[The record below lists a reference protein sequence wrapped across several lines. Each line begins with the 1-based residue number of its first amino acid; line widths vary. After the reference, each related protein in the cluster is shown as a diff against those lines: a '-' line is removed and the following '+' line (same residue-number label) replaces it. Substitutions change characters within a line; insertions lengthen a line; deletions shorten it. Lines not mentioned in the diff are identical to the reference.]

1 MKQHTQKKRCDK
13 GNLANRSGPPRIS
26 PARVSK
32 KRWQKQKGDVNSH
45 INPGNSGYAIR
56 PFHKKLICGCLESHK
71 IHSGAF
77 YCACIP
83 KSQFTISKEKKM
95 SLSTPKVLVADPVSQ
110 SGVDELSAGGTLEVV
125 VKTGLPEAEIIKI
138 IPEFSA
144 LVVRSQ
150 TKVTAAVLEAATN
163 LKVVGRAGVGV
174 DNVDVDAA
182 TRRGVI
188 VMNTPGG
195 NTISTA
201 EHAFSLLVS
210 IARSIPQ
217 ADASMKAGRW
227 DRKKFEGV
235 ELYNK
240 TLGILGMGRIGTE
253 LARRAMAFGMRVLAY
268 DPYLSV
274 SRARSLQVELIE
286 EIDTLLPQVD
296 FISMHMPLTDET
308 RHMLDARRL
317 ALCKK
322 GVRIVN
328 CARGGLVAEAALYD
342 ALKSGHVGAAALDV
356 FEVEPPPAEFPL
368 RELSNIVFT
377 PHLGAS
383 TAEAQ
388 ENVGIEIAQAIRA
401 ALLDGEIRNAVNM
414 PSIDAK
420 TAVVVKPYLTL
431 GDKLGRF
438 VAQLAP
444 KRNDRVVI
452 TYGGKAIEMPTDA
465 ISRAILTGFLKHAG
479 GEEVNSVNVRSMA
492 ATIGLDVQEVRS
504 SEQTD
509 FNEWLHVA
517 VFSGDTKVSLGGT
530 FFGAKND
537 PRIVRVN
544 GNPVEVTPSGVVL
557 MLENC
562 DRPGIVGHI
571 GTLLGTEKINIASMS
586 LSRTEQGGRA
596 LTLLNLDSMPGA
608 DVLAKLSSD
617 ADIYSAR
624 VIAL

>member
-1 MKQHTQKKRCDK
+1 
-13 GNLANRSGPPRIS
+13 
-26 PARVSK
+26 
-32 KRWQKQKGDVNSH
+32 
-45 INPGNSGYAIR
+45 
-56 PFHKKLICGCLESHK
+56 
-71 IHSGAF
+71 
-77 YCACIP
+77 
-83 KSQFTISKEKKM
+83 M

-110 SGVDELSAGGTLEVV
+110 SGVDELSAGGALEVV

-210 IARSIPQ
+210 IARNIPQ

-227 DRKKFEGV
+227 DRKKYEGV

-274 SRARSLQVELIE
+274 SRARSLQVELVE
-286 EIDTLLPQVD
+286 DIDSLLPQAD

-328 CARGGLVAEAALYD
+328 CARGGLVAEDALHD

-356 FEVEPPPAEFPL
+356 FEVEPPPAAFPL
-368 RELSNIVFT
+368 RELPNIVFT

-401 ALLDGEIRNAVNM
+401 ALLEGEIRNAVNM

-420 TAVVVKPYLTL
+420 TAAVVKPYLTL
-431 GDKLGRF
+431 GDKMGRF

-452 TYGGKAIEMPTDA
+452 TYGGKAVEMPTDA

-492 ATIGLDVQEVRS
+492 STIGLDVQEVRS

-517 VFSGDTKVSLGGT
+517 VFSGDSKVSLGGT

-544 GNPVEVTPSGVVL
+544 GNSVEVTPSGVVL
-557 MLENC
+557 MLENR

-608 DVLAKLSSD
+608 DVMTKLSSD

>member
-1 MKQHTQKKRCDK
+1 
-13 GNLANRSGPPRIS
+13 
-26 PARVSK
+26 
-32 KRWQKQKGDVNSH
+32 VNSH
-45 INPGNSGYAIR
+45 NLN
-56 PFHKKLICGCLESHK
+56 ESALTGV
-71 IHSGAF
+71 HSTH
-77 YCACIP
+77 P
-83 KSQFTISKEKKM
+83 QSTILKEKKM

-110 SGVDELSAGGTLEVV
+110 SGVDELSAGGALEVV

-210 IARSIPQ
+210 IARNIPQ

-227 DRKKFEGV
+227 DRKKYEGV

-274 SRARSLQVELIE
+274 SRARSLQVELVE
-286 EIDTLLPQVD
+286 DIDSLLPQAD

-328 CARGGLVAEAALYD
+328 CARGGLVAEDALYD

-401 ALLDGEIRNAVNM
+401 ALLEGEIRNAVNM

-420 TAVVVKPYLTL
+420 TAAVVKPYLTL
-431 GDKLGRF
+431 GDKMGRF

-452 TYGGKAIEMPTDA
+452 TYGGKAVEMPTDA

-492 ATIGLDVQEVRS
+492 STIGLDVQEVRS

-517 VFSGDTKVSLGGT
+517 VFSGDSKVSLGGT

-557 MLENC
+557 MLENR

-608 DVLAKLSSD
+608 DVMTKLSSD